1 MQYDVVIIGAGP
13 AGLTAAIYA
22 CRAGLKTAVVEMGA
36 PGGQATSTDI
46 IENYPGFTEGISGP
60 ELMMNFYNQ
69 AIRFNCEY
77 ISGEVSALEAQG
89 KMKKVIT
96 SQGVVECKAAIIAT
110 GASHKPVGVEGEKRL
125 RGRGISYCAT
135 CDGFFF
141 RGKKVAVIGGG
152 DSAVKE
158 AIYLANLVEHVTI
171 IHRRDNFRA
180 SKILSDKA
188 LQAPNIKVVWDSV
201 VDEMLGE
208 NKLEKLRIHNVK
220 TQESSELT
228 VDGVFL
234 YVGTQPNTSF
244 LDASIERNPQ
254 GYILT
259 NQRFETSVPGVFAIG
274 DCCQK
279 ETRQVATAV
288 GDGASVLAAVEEY
301 LHAL

>member
-1 MQYDVVIIGAGP
+1 
-13 AGLTAAIYA
+13 
-22 CRAGLKTAVVEMGA
+22 
-36 PGGQATSTDI
+36 
-46 IENYPGFTEGISGP
+46 
-60 ELMMNFYNQ
+60 
-69 AIRFNCEY
+69 
-77 ISGEVSALEAQG
+77 
-89 KMKKVIT
+89 
-96 SQGVVECKAAIIAT
+96 
-110 GASHKPVGVEGEKRL
+110 L

-158 AIYLANLVEHVTI
+158 AIYLANLVEEVTI

-188 LQAPNIKVVWDSV
+188 LQAPNIKVIWDSV

-208 NKLEKLRIHNVK
+208 NKLEKLKIHNVK
-220 TQESSELT
+220 TQETTELQ

-234 YVGTQPNTSF
+234 YVGTQPNTAF
-244 LDASIERNPQ
+244 LDASFTRSPQ
-254 GYILT
+254 GYIIT
-259 NQRFETSVPGVFAIG
+259 NQRLETSVPGVFAIG

-288 GDGASVLAAVEEY
+288 GDGASVLPALEDY
-301 LHAL
+301 LHALQ

>member
-1 MQYDVVIIGAGP
+1 MKYDVVIVGAGP
-13 AGLTAAIYA
+13 AGLTAAIYT
-22 CRAGLKTAVVEMGA
+22 CRAGWKTAIVEMGA
-36 PGGQATSTDI
+36 PGGQAASTDI

-60 ELMMNFYNQ
+60 ELMINFYNQ
-69 AIRFNCEY
+69 ALRFNCEY
-77 ISGEVSALEAQG
+77 IAASVSAIETAGSL
-89 KMKKVIT
+89 KKVIT
-96 SQGVVECKAAIIAT
+96 SQGDLECNAIIIAT
-110 GASHKPVGVEGEKRL
+110 GASHRPLGVEGEKSL

-158 AIYLANLVEHVTI
+158 AIYLANLVEEVTI

-188 LQAPNIKVVWDSV
+188 LQAPNIKVIWDSV
-201 VDEMLGE
+201 VDEMIGE
-208 NKLEKLRIHNVK
+208 NKLEKLKIHNVK
-220 TQESSELT
+220 TQETTELQ

-234 YVGTQPNTSF
+234 YVGTQPNTAF
-244 LDASIERNPQ
+244 LDASFTRNPQ
-254 GYILT
+254 GYIIT
-259 NQRFETSVPGVFAIG
+259 NHRLETSIPGVFAIG

-288 GDGASVLAAVEEY
+288 GDGASVLPALEDY

>member
-1 MQYDVVIIGAGP
+1 MKYDVVIVGAGP
-13 AGLTAAIYA
+13 AGLTAAIYT
-22 CRAGLKTAVVEMGA
+22 CRAGWKTAIVEMGA
-36 PGGQATSTDI
+36 PGGQAASTDI

-60 ELMMNFYNQ
+60 ELMINFYNQ
-69 AIRFNCEY
+69 ALRFNCEY
-77 ISGEVSALEAQG
+77 IAAEVSAIEATG
-89 KMKKVIT
+89 PLKKVIT
-96 SQGVVECKAAIIAT
+96 SQGDLECSAIIIAT
-110 GASHKPVGVEGEKRL
+110 GASHKPLGVEGEKSL

-158 AIYLANLVEHVTI
+158 AIYLANLVEEVMI
-171 IHRRDNFRA
+171 IHRRDSFRA

-201 VDEMLGE
+201 VDEMIGE
-208 NKLEKLRIHNVK
+208 NKLEKLKIHNVK
-220 TQESSELT
+220 TQETTELQ

-234 YVGTQPNTSF
+234 YVGTQPNTTF
-244 LDASIERNPQ
+244 LDASFTRNPQ
-254 GYILT
+254 GYIIT
-259 NQRFETSVPGVFAIG
+259 NNRLETSVPGVFAIG

-288 GDGASVLAAVEEY
+288 GDGASVLPALEDY

>member
-1 MQYDVVIIGAGP
+1 MQYDVAIVGAGP

-22 CRAGLKTAVVEMGA
+22 CRAGLKTAIIEMGA
-36 PGGQATSTDI
+36 PGGQAASTDI
-46 IENYPGFTEGISGP
+46 IENYPGFTDGISGP
-60 ELMMNFYNQ
+60 ELMLNFYNQ

-77 ISGEVSALEAQG
+77 IAGEVSALEAQG
-89 KMKKVIT
+89 PIKKVIT
-96 SQGVVECKAAIIAT
+96 SQGAVECKTVIIAT

-158 AIYLANLVEHVTI
+158 AIYLANLVDHVTI

-201 VDEMLGE
+201 VDEMVGE

-244 LDASIERNPQ
+244 LDASITRNPQ
-254 GYILT
+254 GYIIT

-288 GDGASVLAAVEEY
+288 GDGASVLAGVEEY
-301 LHAL
+301 LHTL